1 MSNEVT
7 AIQNSVVEFMKS
19 FFLAN
24 GKMPTVREI
33 GVQLFNVKTTN
44 GVKGHLDRLAAK
56 GVIVLGDGKS
66 RSIKIVGW
74 NPIGNGNSDSRIG
87 ENYCVNLVSGNRVAF
102 MIFSDEG
109 MVEADVYNLEDAVKV
124 ADGRKVDASLAVIDR
139 LAKVAEWM
147 VSKRIKASAK
157 VAAAE

>member
-7 AIQNSVVEFMKS
+7 EIQAGVVEFMKK
-19 FFLAN
+19 FFLEN

-33 GVQLFNVKTTN
+33 GTQLFNVKTTN

-56 GVIVLGDGKS
+56 GIIILGDGKS

-74 NPIGNGNSDSRIG
+74 NPIGGNSDSRIG

-102 MIFSDEG
+102 VIFSDEG
-109 MVEADVYNLEDAVKV
+109 MVESGVYTLEAAAKMADGLKVPAELSVMDRLVKV
-124 ADGRKVDASLAVIDR
+124 AEFIVRRKVP
-139 LAKVAEWM
+139 
-147 VSKRIKASAK
+147 AK

>member
-7 AIQNSVVEFMKS
+7 AIQTSVVEFMKK
-19 FFLAN
+19 FFLEN

-87 ENYCVNLVSGNRVAF
+87 ENYAVNLISGNRVAF
-102 MIFSDEG
+102 MIFSEVG
-109 MVEADVYNLEDAVKV
+109 MVESGVYTLEAAAKMADGLKVPAEMAVMDRLVKV
-124 ADGRKVDASLAVIDR
+124 AEFIVRRKVP
-139 LAKVAEWM
+139 
-147 VSKRIKASAK
+147 AK

>member
-7 AIQNSVVEFMKS
+7 AIQTSVVEFMKS
-19 FFLAN
+19 FFLEH

-56 GVIVLGDGKS
+56 GVIILGDGKS

-74 NPIGNGNSDSRIG
+74 NPIGENSNSRIG
-87 ENYCVNLVSGNRVAF
+87 ENYAVNLISGNRVAF
-102 MIFSDEG
+102 MIFSDAG
-109 MVEADVYNLEDAVKV
+109 MVESGVYTLEAAAKMADSLKV
-124 ADGRKVDASLAVIDR
+124 PAELAVLDR
-139 LAKVAEWM
+139 LAKVAEFI
-147 VSKRIKASAK
+147 VRRK
-157 VAAAE
+157 VVTA

>member
-7 AIQNSVVEFMKS
+7 AIQTSVVEFMKK
-19 FFLAN
+19 FFLEN

-33 GVQLFNVKTTN
+33 GVQLFNVKATN

-56 GVIVLGDGKS
+56 GVIVLGNGKS

-109 MVEADVYNLEDAVKV
+109 MVESGVYTLEAAAKMADGLKVPAEMAVMDRLVKV
-124 ADGRKVDASLAVIDR
+124 AEFIVRRKVP
-139 LAKVAEWM
+139 
-147 VSKRIKASAK
+147 AK
-157 VAAAE
+157 VAAE

>member
-7 AIQNSVVEFMKS
+7 AIQTSVVEFMKK
-19 FFLAN
+19 FFLEN

-56 GVIVLGDGKS
+56 GIIVLGDGKS

-109 MVEADVYNLEDAVKV
+109 MVESGVYTLEAAAKMADGLKVPAEMAVMDRLVKV
-124 ADGRKVDASLAVIDR
+124 AEFIVRRKVP
-139 LAKVAEWM
+139 
-147 VSKRIKASAK
+147 AK
-157 VAAAE
+157 VAAE

>member
-7 AIQNSVVEFMKS
+7 AIQTSVVEFMKK
-19 FFLAN
+19 FFLEN

-87 ENYCVNLVSGNRVAF
+87 ENYCVNLVSGSRVAF

-109 MVEADVYNLEDAVKV
+109 MVESGVYTLEAAAKMADGLKVPAEMAVMDRLVKV
-124 ADGRKVDASLAVIDR
+124 AEFIVRRKVP
-139 LAKVAEWM
+139 
-147 VSKRIKASAK
+147 AK

>member
-109 MVEADVYNLEDAVKV
+109 MVESGVYTLEAAAKMADGLKVPAEMAVMDRLVKV
-124 ADGRKVDASLAVIDR
+124 AEFIVRRKVP
-139 LAKVAEWM
+139 
-147 VSKRIKASAK
+147 AK
-157 VAAAE
+157 VAAE

>member
-7 AIQNSVVEFMKS
+7 AIQTSVVEFMKK
-19 FFLAN
+19 FFLEN

-44 GVKGHLDRLAAK
+44 GVKGHLDRLSAK

-109 MVEADVYNLEDAVKV
+109 MVESGVYTLEAAAKMADGLKVPAEMAVMDRLVKV
-124 ADGRKVDASLAVIDR
+124 AEFIVRRKVP
-139 LAKVAEWM
+139 
-147 VSKRIKASAK
+147 AK
-157 VAAAE
+157 VAAE